1 MCFSFEVS
9 LGTGLMSWAIVFYLL
24 LTKDISLQQK
34 QQLIFLLIFSSMQY
48 ADALLWHIKMKKNK
62 INYIVTS
69 ILIPI
74 ILSAQIIFNIYFR
87 NKLNNFY
94 VNLIVVFMIVYMFR
108 KFNGYSVPICS
119 NKLSSPL
126 WGNKEIRLYELL
138 IFSFMVFYP
147 GLCGVFI
154 IPLIVLFI
162 GGSYGSLW
170 CALANIM
177 AIYYL
182 LTF

>member
-9 LGTGLMSWAIVFYLL
+9 LGTGLMTWAIVFYLL
-24 LTKDISLQQK
+24 FTRKLTIIQK
-34 QQLIFLLIFSSMQY
+34 NKLIFLLIFSSMQY
-48 ADALLWHIKMKKNK
+48 IDAILWYIKMEKNK
-62 INYIVTS
+62 INYFVTS
-69 ILIPI
+69 VLIPI

-94 VNLIVVFMIVYMFR
+94 INLIVVFMIVYMFR

-154 IPLIVLFI
+154 VPLLVLFI

-170 CALANIM
+170 CAISNIS
-177 AIYYL
+177 ALYYL
-182 LTF
+182 FKF